1 MHYENIHQ
9 LLEDERFRKVIR
21 KKQRL
26 PLLFSLAAIFLFF
39 GFVLVIA
46 FAPGLLAV
54 EFGEDGVIKLY
65 LILSVLLI
73 ILICV
78 LMNLF
83 VTLKARD
90 NHDDIHELI
99 GILREENER

>member
-9 LLEDERFRKVIR
+9 LLADERFRKVIR

-26 PLLFSLAAIFLFF
+26 PVIFSLAAIFLFF

-46 FAPGLLAV
+46 FAPGILAI
-54 EFGEDGVIKLY
+54 EFGANGVINLY

-83 VTLKARD
+83 IALKVRD

-99 GILREENER
+99 EILRGENGQ

>member
-9 LLEDERFRKVIR
+9 LLEDVRFRQIIR

-26 PLLFSLAAIFLFF
+26 PLLFSLTAIFLFF

-46 FAPGLLAV
+46 FAPGVLAV
-54 EFGEDGVIKLY
+54 EFGTDGVIKLY

-83 VTLKARD
+83 ITLKARD

-99 GILREENER
+99 EILREENEQ